1 MTTPAFWHTASSNTS
16 AYSHKI
22 HFNKHIMMC
31 ERNRTLLNLAIRQC
45 MYTVL
50 NIDNAEIL
58 LISKIK
64 IQVGTLIWIRPCYLV
79 GQKLLLL
86 SCEVFCVR
94 DRINI

>member
-1 MTTPAFWHTASSNTS
+1 
-16 AYSHKI
+16 
-22 HFNKHIMMC
+22 MMC

-79 GQKLLLL
+79 GQKLLCFLVKYFVSGIELTSNSL
-86 SCEVFCVR
+86 SNFL
-94 DRINI
+94 